1 MRVNERLEDAP
12 TNAMEKQTKRK
23 CEKRKRAREKR
34 SEEKGRI
41 NKERKEKKE
50 QGALLHRGS
59 LIRFIIISSDA
70 TFLLCHHTN
79 WA

>member
-50 QGALLHRGS
+50 QGALLHPPPLRTMFTP
-59 LIRFIIISSDA
+59 LNIVEIIQK
-70 TFLLCHHTN
+70 
-79 WA
+79 

>member
-1 MRVNERLEDAP
+1 MRVNERLEDAQ

-50 QGALLHRGS
+50 QGALLHPPPLRNHVHSVEHSRNNTEVFEG
-59 LIRFIIISSDA
+59 DG
-70 TFLLCHHTN
+70 
-79 WA
+79 